1 MFYHS
6 VVASVIFFVAACW
19 GGGIGSG
26 GANKLNKLVSKGS
39 SMVGMKLDSVE
50 VVTER
55 RTRGKLKAIMDNPS
69 HPIYAALP
77 NSGAPLTTDCYTHGP

>member
-1 MFYHS
+1 
-6 VVASVIFFVAACW
+6 
-19 GGGIGSG
+19 
-26 GANKLNKLVSKGS
+26 
-39 SMVGMKLDSVE
+39 MVGMKLDSVE

-77 NSGAPLTTDCYTHGP
+77 KLRNSFNYRLLQP